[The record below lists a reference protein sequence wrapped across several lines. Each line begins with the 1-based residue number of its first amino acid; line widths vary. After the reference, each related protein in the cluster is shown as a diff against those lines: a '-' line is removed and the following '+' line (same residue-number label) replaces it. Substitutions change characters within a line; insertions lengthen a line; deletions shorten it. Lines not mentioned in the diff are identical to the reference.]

1 MQMSRW
7 KKNLHFVGTHGT
19 QKAED
24 FSMELLLQNLIF
36 KKTVLH
42 LSKHINKYL
51 LDAFCLCTLLQKT
64 GLLLHF
70 SASAF
75 LPVKN
80 TNKKIKISIVEVT
93 LISVFRRIINAN

>member
-1 MQMSRW
+1 
-7 KKNLHFVGTHGT
+7 
-19 QKAED
+19 
-24 FSMELLLQNLIF
+24 MELLLESLIF
-36 KKTVLH
+36 NKTVLH
-42 LSKHINKYL
+42 LSKQINKYL

-80 TNKKIKISIVEVT
+80 TSKKIKISIVELT
-93 LISVFRRIINAN
+93 LISTTLSKTFVFRSIFIAN